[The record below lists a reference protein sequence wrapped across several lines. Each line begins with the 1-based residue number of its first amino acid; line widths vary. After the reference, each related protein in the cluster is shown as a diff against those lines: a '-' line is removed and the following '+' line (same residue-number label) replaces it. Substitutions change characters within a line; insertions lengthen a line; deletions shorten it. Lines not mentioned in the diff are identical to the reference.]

1 MAGKCI
7 LWESKVGE
15 ESRELASLGRVLATL
30 RLFWAF
36 SPSRIKWLSLRGA
49 RGGALV
55 LPRTWGSMRVLRFTF
70 TSGVGGWGRSYKS
83 TGPDLNF
90 FLMEKWEIWQH
101 GSCISSW

>member
-15 ESRELASLGRVLATL
+15 ESRELASLGQVLANL

-36 SPSRIKWLSLRGA
+36 SPSFIKWLSLQGVRGC
-49 RGGALV
+49 ALV

-70 TSGVGGWGRSYKS
+70 TSGVGGGGK
-83 TGPDLNF
+83 GL
-90 FLMEKWEIWQH
+90 
-101 GSCISSW
+101 